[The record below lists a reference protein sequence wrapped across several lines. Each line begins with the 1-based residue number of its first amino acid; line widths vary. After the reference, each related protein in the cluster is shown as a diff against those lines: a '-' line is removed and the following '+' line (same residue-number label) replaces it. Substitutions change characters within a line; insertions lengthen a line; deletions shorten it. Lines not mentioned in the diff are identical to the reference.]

1 MIRTVNDYGC
11 GVIAL
16 LNVSG
21 HIVLLSRDL
30 WRRCN
35 RFLKKEKSSPAS
47 PKKSY
52 ALNTR
57 LHPPLQA
64 VSLPFFSDSFPV
76 SRYTRSLSFAWWL
89 WNQLKNAAWV
99 VFSLLRKVRHK
110 VVAFSWRWGGLVL
123 HNPVQILANGFA
135 GWLDMRG
142 WVAIA

>member
-1 MIRTVNDYGC
+1 MISTVNDYGC

-57 LHPPLQA
+57 LHPPVQA
-64 VSLPFFSDSFPV
+64 VSLPFLFGLISSVKIHAV
-76 SRYTRSLSFAWWL
+76 S
-89 WNQLKNAAWV
+89 QLCMVALESAQECSMSC
-99 VFSLLRKVRHK
+99 VFST
-110 VVAFSWRWGGLVL
+110 AQGS
-123 HNPVQILANGFA
+123 P
-135 GWLDMRG
+135 
-142 WVAIA
+142 

>member
-1 MIRTVNDYGC
+1 MISTVNDYGC

-89 WNQLKNAAWV
+89 WISSRMQHELCFLYCARFAIK
-99 VFSLLRKVRHK
+99 LLP
-110 VVAFSWRWGGLVL
+110 FPGGEEALSCTIQCRFWQMDL
-123 HNPVQILANGFA
+123 PDGWICGA
-135 GWLDMRG
+135 GWL
-142 WVAIA
+142 